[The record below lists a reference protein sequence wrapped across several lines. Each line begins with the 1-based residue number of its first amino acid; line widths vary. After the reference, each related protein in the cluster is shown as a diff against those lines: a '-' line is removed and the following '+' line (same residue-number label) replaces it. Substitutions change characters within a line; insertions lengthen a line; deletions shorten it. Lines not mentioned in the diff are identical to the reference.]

1 MIIRT
6 HTQSMGLRLSA
17 AIIACCALNVGV
29 AASSSGGAQSA
40 ANVTAERLVKAAN
53 EPGQWMTYG
62 GTYSEQRFSPLKK
75 IDASNVK
82 GTGPAWFA
90 DYETNQNQHGSP
102 LYIDGVI
109 YVSTARNVVH
119 AFDAKTGKQ
128 LWKYNPMIQGVRLR
142 YNVGLVNR
150 GIAAWQRQDH
160 TWARWMPAW
169 SRLTRRPARKPGRPT
184 RCPKVSASARWRNHY
199 SITMAPRVAKGK
211 VFIGGAGGE
220 FGVRGWIAAFDA
232 ETGKEVWRFWTVP
245 GDPAK
250 GYENK
255 ALEAC
260 RENLGRRVV
269 EVLRRRR
276 HRLGCGRLRSGDRS
290 ALFRHRQ
297 CHAVERAHA
306 RAERGR
312 QPLCRLD
319 RRGEGRHAANTCG
332 TTRKRRATRGTTT
345 R

>member
-1 MIIRT
+1 
-6 HTQSMGLRLSA
+6 MGLRLSA

-62 GTYSEQRFSPLKK
+62 GTYSEQRFSPLTK

-82 GTGPAWFA
+82 GMGLQWFA

-150 GIAAWQRQDH
+150 GIAAWHGKIIMGTLD
-160 TWARWMPAW
+160 AR
-169 SRLTRRPARKPGRPT
+169 L
-184 RCPKVSASARWRNHY
+184 
-199 SITMAPRVAKGK
+199 VA
-211 VFIGGAGGE
+211 I
-220 FGVRGWIAAFDA
+220 DA
-232 ETGKEVWRFWTVP
+232 KTGKEAWSTDTVP
-245 GDPAK
+245 ESLGLSGMGNITRSPWPRASRR
-250 GYENK
+250 
-255 ALEAC
+255 ARCSSAARAASSAC
-260 RENLGRRVV
+260 ADGSRPSTPTQAR
-269 EVLRRRR
+269 
-276 HRLGCGRLRSGDRS
+276 RSGAS
-290 ALFRHRQ
+290 GP
-297 CHAVERAHA
+297 CRAI
-306 RAERGR
+306 
-312 QPLCRLD
+312 P
-319 RRGEGRHAANTCG
+319 
-332 TTRKRRATRGTTT
+332 RRATRT
-345 R
+345 RRWSVPRKPGAASGGSPPVAAAPSGMRPSTIR